1 MTNATKVHF
10 ENDTSRALQI
20 VNCDYKQQRRLLKMM
35 HLYHEHFKGAWW
47 KSPSERGWWLAYSHC
62 QVPSI
67 LYNSPQQTDTQM
79 QQTSKHLKNHRRWKI
94 QAKHGGGCLEGA
106 DSWLVASFFYQFWKL
121 PSFLF
126 NFESC
131 HHFWSIL
138 KIASVS
144 INFENWHHF
153 WKFLI
158 TRLCHHFLI
167 VFLMTRCNNLDSIN
181 QVGWNWT
188 AQLVNWKYVSPQVQ

>member
-62 QVPSI
+62 QVLSI

-79 QQTSKHLKNHRRWKI
+79 QQTSKHLKIIEDGKFRPSMVAAAWKEPI
-94 QAKHGGGCLEGA
+94 PG
-106 DSWLVASFFYQFWKL
+106 WLHHFLSILKVAIIFVQFWKL
-121 PSFLF
+121 PSFL
-126 NFESC
+126 
-131 HHFWSIL
+131 
-138 KIASVS
+138 
-144 INFENWHHF
+144 INFENCISF
-153 WKFLI
+153 DKFCKL
-158 TRLCHHFLI
+158 TSFLKI
-167 VFLMTRCNNLDSIN
+167 SYNTTLPSFSDCFSYDT
-181 QVGWNWT
+181 
-188 AQLVNWKYVSPQVQ
+188 VQQSGFN